1 MEMIKW
7 CNESGIFSLL
17 GIILSIIGLVIG
29 LSIKNQLSQNNVQKI
44 RNTTNSKINNNGN
57 QY

>member
-29 LSIKNQLSQNNVQKI
+29 VSIKNQLSQNNMQKI
-44 RNTTNSKINNNGN
+44 SNTTNSKINNNGN